1 MDTDTKD
8 EMIELIFDLFNQ
20 GCRFETKEGF
30 HYDHMFIST
39 YEEAQSFLLKVGK
52 ITQKECHR
60 KW

>member
-30 HYDHMFIST
+30 HFVKS
-39 YEEAQSFLLKVGK
+39 
-52 ITQKECHR
+52 
-60 KW
+60 W